1 MGHISSKS
9 DQNPSYAAF
18 FDLDDTLI
26 KVNSGKV
33 LVGEAYRQGLMRKR
47 DILLGL
53 YLSIL
58 YKLNLAHSTK
68 IIERMAFWLKG
79 LDEEKIKELSEKIC
93 DEVLYGEICD
103 TMLLEMEI
111 HRRKNA
117 KIVLLSA
124 GLPYICLPIS
134 KYLNMDDV
142 ICSSLQVEEGK
153 FTGLPDGPLVFGE
166 EKKIQIEA
174 YCRQHGLVLADAF
187 CYADSFSDLP
197 VLEISGNP
205 VAVNPDRRLGNVA
218 KRRGWKMIK

>member
-1 MGHISSKS
+1 MSK
-9 DQNPSYAAF
+9 PSPAYAAF

-26 KVNSGKV
+26 RVNSGKV

-79 LDEEKIKELSEKIC
+79 LDEEKIIELSEKIC
-93 DEVLYGEICD
+93 KEVLYREISD
-103 TMLLEMEI
+103 TMLSEMDI
-111 HRRKNA
+111 HRRNNA

-124 GLPYICLPIS
+124 ALPYICKPIA

-142 ICSSLQVEEGK
+142 ICSSLQVEDGK
-153 FTGLPDGPLVFGE
+153 FTGLPEGQLVFGE
-166 EKKIQIEA
+166 EKKIQIKA
-174 YCRQHGLVLADAF
+174 YCKQHGLILADAF

-197 VLEISGNP
+197 VLEMAGNP
-205 VAVNPDRRLGNVA
+205 VAVRPDRRLGNVA
-218 KRRGWKMIK
+218 KRRGWRVINC